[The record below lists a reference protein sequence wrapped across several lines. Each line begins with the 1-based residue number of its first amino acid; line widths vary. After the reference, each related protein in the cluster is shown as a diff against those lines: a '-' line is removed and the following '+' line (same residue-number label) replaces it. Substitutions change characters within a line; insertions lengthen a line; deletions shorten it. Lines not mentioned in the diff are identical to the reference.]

1 MSDRHARTRLL
12 VGEDGLRRLQ
22 RARVAVIGLG
32 GVGGYALEALARAG
46 VGWLFLVDAEA
57 FDVTNIN
64 RQILALDDTV
74 GRPKVDVARER
85 VMRINP
91 ETQVETSSVF
101 ISLENAES
109 VLPEGIGY
117 AVDAIDSVAPKVAL
131 LNTFLQRGITFV
143 SCMGAGSRL
152 APTGIRVGDIS
163 ETKGCPLARAV
174 RQQLRK
180 LGVVQGIRCVY
191 AEDTPIQSTE
201 GPPET
206 YQGKRINGTIS
217 YVPGIVGL
225 TAAGVI
231 INDILSS
238 ITSASTAE
246 RKAHRT

>member
-22 RARVAVIGLG
+22 SARVAVIGLG

-46 VGWLFLVDAEA
+46 VGSLFLVDAEVL
-57 FDVTNIN
+57 DITNMN

-91 ETQVETSSVF
+91 ETQVETSRVF
-101 ISLENAES
+101 MSPDNVKSL
-109 VLPEGIGY
+109 LPEGIGY

-131 LNTFLQRGITFV
+131 LSNLLQRGIPFV

-180 LGVVQGIRCVY
+180 LGIMQGIRCVY
-191 AEDTPIQSTE
+191 SEEMPIHSTE
-201 GPPET
+201 GAPET

-231 INDILSS
+231 INDILGFSG
-238 ITSASTAE
+238 
-246 RKAHRT
+246 RTRETE

>member
-22 RARVAVIGLG
+22 SARVAVIGLG

-46 VGWLFLVDAEA
+46 VGSLFLVDAEV
-57 FDVTNIN
+57 FDVTNMN

-85 VMRINP
+85 VLAINP
-91 ETQVETSSVF
+91 ATQVETSRVF
-101 ISLENAES
+101 VSQENVESL
-109 VLPEGIGY
+109 LPEGIGY
-117 AVDAIDSVAPKVAL
+117 AVDAIDSVTSKVAL
-131 LNTFLQRGITFV
+131 LNNLLQRGITFV

-152 APTGIRVGDIS
+152 AATGVRIADINQ
-163 ETKGCPLARAV
+163 TKGCPLARAV

-180 LGVVQGIRCVY
+180 LGITQGVRCVY
-191 AEDTPIQSTE
+191 AEDTPIQPTE
-201 GPPET
+201 GPPGM

-238 ITSASTAE
+238 
-246 RKAHRT
+246 R

>member
-46 VGWLFLVDAEA
+46 VGSLFLADAEVI
-57 FDVTNIN
+57 DITNMN
-64 RQILALDDTV
+64 RQILALDNTV

-85 VMRINP
+85 VLRINP
-91 ETQVETSSVF
+91 EAQVETSRVF
-101 ISLENAES
+101 ISPDNVES
-109 VLPEGIGY
+109 VLPEGIRY
-117 AVDAIDSVAPKVAL
+117 AVDAIDSVVSKVAL
-131 LNTFLQRGITFV
+131 LNNLLKRGISFV
-143 SCMGAGSRL
+143 SCMGAGNRL
-152 APTGIRVGDIS
+152 AATGIRVADIS
-163 ETKGCPLARAV
+163 QTKGCPLARAV

-180 LGVVQGIRCVY
+180 LGIMQGIRCVY
-191 AEDTPIQSTE
+191 AEETPIQSTE

-231 INDILSS
+231 MNDILGFSG
-238 ITSASTAE
+238 
-246 RKAHRT
+246 RK

>member
-22 RARVAVIGLG
+22 SAHVAVIGLG

-46 VGWLFLVDAEA
+46 VGSLFLVDAEA

-85 VMRINP
+85 VLRINP
-91 ETQVETSSVF
+91 EAQVETSRVF
-101 ISLENAES
+101 ISPDNVES
-109 VLPEGIGY
+109 LLPEDIRY
-117 AVDAIDSVAPKVAL
+117 AVDAIDSVTSKVAL
-131 LNTFLQRGITFV
+131 LNNLLQRGIAFV
-143 SCMGAGSRL
+143 SCMAAGSRL
-152 APTGIRVGDIS
+152 APTDIRVGDIS

-174 RQQLRK
+174 RQRLKR
-180 LGVVQGIRCVY
+180 LGIMQGIRCVY

-231 INDILSS
+231 INDILGFPGG
-238 ITSASTAE
+238 
-246 RKAHRT
+246 K